1 MSWFQSLR
9 DDFTLRPFESQ
20 RTPSDSAAMASG
32 PPEAVANQE
41 PAEVAEECS
50 GKKKSK
56 FQTFKKFFARKK
68 RKEASATGGDAGLKA
83 SQSSDNVSKTPEDNT
98 LTRSEKD
105 KGSGS
110 KISLGS
116 KALSH
121 DSVFVSDS
129 SEANEALGASQDSIH
144 GKVKSLQLQL
154 KQAIRLGSPP
164 SLMCVK
170 RMEDGGTMSEDD
182 GLPCSPPEYSTS
194 HTNQA
199 QTNSSLS
206 LEGTDSDEDQL
217 SCAASSRA
225 LSPLVAVPGDFSQ
238 PARPFA
244 CLDNS
249 AAKHKLGLRQKA
261 CNKRKPV
268 SRLEIRAEEDSVVEE
283 RLSTAVPKAS
293 EEQEEQET
301 RDVRSDQVKPKEE
314 EEEAEEEGE
323 EEEEDEAADQSHSRQ
338 TPLRDEEEEEGEEE
352 DELETGQDVSHSPEA
367 SSPLERRLSEEEA
380 ADAQP
385 LASSRP
391 SSSSSSLGG
400 LRATPEPPAV
410 QREYL
415 LDPPGVA
422 YGTEKARVESD
433 SALGGEE
440 EDGALS
446 DIGGEDGEK
455 ESSFLQEVLSSL
467 KTPLTSCSLGL
478 ETEDVVLKLDEEAE
492 ESKAEVEDSGEV
504 EEEKEGMV
512 AEEGE
517 EATEEETEEE
527 KPTSH
532 QAPPS
537 GLMPLL
543 SGQPT
548 HEEDVLSEITSSS
561 QGNEKEENYDDE
573 EEEDEEVVVERFQH
587 RQEDEW
593 QREEAQEVMPEYST
607 KEEENSLFLRKSGK
621 EEGEEAESEGEEE
634 TGNLE
639 REPEV
644 EEEEWEQREDDEEE
658 EEREELERAEE
669 AQEAE
674 EAVAE
679 EEDNREEMTNM
690 VPDEIGEMVQ
700 TVMPALE
707 ADEGQDTLPEE
718 DSAFTPEQPDRVQI
732 HAEMCDQTENE
743 TAPNQNF
750 VDEDGEERAEECIEI
765 GQMEETS
772 DQEEDLEMNQ
782 PDVDQSEEA
791 GVATDQPDEDQEM
804 SQLVVEDQRDIDQTD
819 VDLMPPSVSAP
830 DSQASSETRIQ
841 EESET
846 SVPSPTSPTTSTTT
860 LHINL
865 VSPSSEKATCPLQQ
879 FFSGADTTEEV
890 NQSSS
895 HTEAT
900 AEQDETRQPPIA
912 EQPAETAEEE
922 EEEEKEEEEGKQS
935 PATIE
940 EAQPSKPP
948 AAAEEAVTQPSSVS
962 DQGKSRFIIAPAWQR
977 SFSTGSGSTKEP
989 VASPSP
995 SSPPPCVSSCVS
1007 SSPSA
1012 TGPGGAEGAA
1022 STKKVEG
1029 VSSAKAE
1036 VVLSPVRTRSIGSA
1050 PAKPHST
1057 TTAVTA
1063 KPQTSTAAAAEESAV
1078 VVEGNPENPFGVRLR
1093 KTAVLRRYSSEEEN
1107 TEPASPEPPA
1117 QPSGSKVEPQPVSVK
1132 PSINQPVNIKPAI
1145 PRKPEVHGDS
1155 GGKIKRPD
1163 PAASR
1168 SVSAGS
1174 DSPSWISVARQKQKI
1189 YKDSSLDA
1197 ATAKKEEPERKSSL
1211 PLYVSSAAC
1220 REHNKTS
1227 ESTGKVSQL
1236 EITKPAASAEKEVRR
1251 TLSPPTPVPPQPAKS
1266 QPLPCPVA
1274 SKLSSQVT
1282 PATPK
1287 YSSQIALSP
1296 PTPVPISQR
1305 APSCTS
1311 PTPPSKIP
1319 QPQSTQSSS
1328 PTAQKPSA
1336 QPSSALPSPPFSSRS
1351 GLVPPR
1357 AASQPSQ
1364 RGLPSPG
1371 SPPPALSQDEPPWM
1385 ALAKKKAK
1393 AWSEMPQIVQ

>member
-1 MSWFQSLR
+1 MHLIDKESVKVISAYQ
-9 DDFTLRPFESQ
+9 PFIS
-20 RTPSDSAAMASG
+20 
-32 PPEAVANQE
+32 VI
-41 PAEVAEECS
+41 S

-194 HTNQA
+194 HTVLTPTHT
-199 QTNSSLS
+199 TNSSLS

-301 RDVRSDQVKPKEE
+301 R
-314 EEEAEEEGE
+314 
-323 EEEEDEAADQSHSRQ
+323 
-338 TPLRDEEEEEGEEE
+338 
-352 DELETGQDVSHSPEA
+352 
-367 SSPLERRLSEEEA
+367 
-380 ADAQP
+380 
-385 LASSRP
+385 
-391 SSSSSSLGG
+391 G
-400 LRATPEPPAV
+400 L
-410 QREYL
+410 
-415 LDPPGVA
+415 
-422 YGTEKARVESD
+422 
-433 SALGGEE
+433 
-440 EDGALS
+440 
-446 DIGGEDGEK
+446 
-455 ESSFLQEVLSSL
+455 
-467 KTPLTSCSLGL
+467 CS
-478 ETEDVVLKLDEEAE
+478 
-492 ESKAEVEDSGEV
+492 
-504 EEEKEGMV
+504 
-512 AEEGE
+512 
-517 EATEEETEEE
+517 
-527 KPTSH
+527 
-532 QAPPS
+532 
-537 GLMPLL
+537 
-543 SGQPT
+543 
-548 HEEDVLSEITSSS
+548 
-561 QGNEKEENYDDE
+561 
-573 EEEDEEVVVERFQH
+573 
-587 RQEDEW
+587 QEDEW

-977 SFSTGSGSTKEP
+977 SFSTGSGM
-989 VASPSP
+989 
-995 SSPPPCVSSCVS
+995 
-1007 SSPSA
+1007 
-1012 TGPGGAEGAA
+1012 
-1022 STKKVEG
+1022 EG

-1063 KPQTSTAAAAEESAV
+1063 KPQTSTAAAAEGQDESRFV
-1078 VVEGNPENPFGVRLR
+1078 VFVFFCLFMSFLNSHKSP
-1093 KTAVLRRYSSEEEN
+1093 A
-1107 TEPASPEPPA
+1107 ASP
-1117 QPSGSKVEPQPVSVK
+1117 VTCVCCDV
-1132 PSINQPVNIKPAI
+1132 
-1145 PRKPEVHGDS
+1145 DS
-1155 GGKIKRPD
+1155 D

-1197 ATAKKEEPERKSSL
+1197 ATAKKVGCVYACVCVFLWFCTFTLYGHNFAARK
-1211 PLYVSSAAC
+1211 
-1220 REHNKTS
+1220 HKTC
-1227 ESTGKVSQL
+1227 
-1236 EITKPAASAEKEVRR
+1236 EV
-1251 TLSPPTPVPPQPAKS
+1251 T
-1266 QPLPCPVA
+1266 C
-1274 SKLSSQVT
+1274 
-1282 PATPK
+1282 
-1287 YSSQIALSP
+1287 
-1296 PTPVPISQR
+1296 
-1305 APSCTS
+1305 
-1311 PTPPSKIP
+1311 
-1319 QPQSTQSSS
+1319 
-1328 PTAQKPSA
+1328 
-1336 QPSSALPSPPFSSRS
+1336 
-1351 GLVPPR
+1351 
-1357 AASQPSQ
+1357 
-1364 RGLPSPG
+1364 
-1371 SPPPALSQDEPPWM
+1371 
-1385 ALAKKKAK
+1385 
-1393 AWSEMPQIVQ
+1393 